1 MILVVANN
9 DLELL
14 ALRTAVESLPE
25 GFPPVRAHGGV
36 GLDQVDDLPSIDGVR
51 VVLVRLHKG
60 RSAWEAPFDELRRTC
75 RAGGIALLAFGGEAG
90 IDAELAG
97 LSTVQPG
104 IVAEAA
110 AYWAAG
116 GPRNLAHL
124 LRFVADTVLLEG
136 FGFDPPQVLPAA
148 GILGDRPYD
157 PERPTVAVVTY
168 RANVLAGNTLPVEQ
182 LCDAIESRGANA
194 RAVHCYS
201 LRPGPNGTEPAALEH
216 LRGADVVVT
225 TTWAAGG
232 VVRDGDARG
241 ISTGEAWT
249 SPLDVL
255 DDRTITLTAVDPL
268 QDAPGTDDDI
278 VVPINELQRGVG
290 VLIVRA
296 GGQAGERFALDSD
309 LTRLGR
315 HPDSEIP
322 LDDITVSRRHAE
334 IQRTA
339 EGYMVAD
346 SGSLN
351 GTYVNQERVER
362 AHLLHGD
369 ELQVGKFRLV
379 FFERT
384 DG

>member
-255 DDRTITLTAVDPL
+255 DVPVLQAVVATGPTAGW
-268 QDAPGTDDDI
+268 A
-278 VVPINELQRGVG
+278 
-290 VLIVRA
+290 
-296 GGQAGERFALDSD
+296 ERDQGLS
-309 LTRLGR
+309 
-315 HPDSEIP
+315 P
-322 LDDITVSRRHAE
+322 LDVTL
-334 IQRTA
+334 
-339 EGYMVAD
+339 GVAIP
-346 SGSLN
+346 
-351 GTYVNQERVER
+351 E
-362 AHLLHGD
+362 
-369 ELQVGKFRLV
+369 
-379 FFERT
+379 
-384 DG
+384 